1 MADWTVAEV
10 LHKALNLE
18 KENYAEYMRGAKE
31 EKNPAVRS
39 MFSFLAEEE
48 KKHIKLVR
56 DKMAEFNVKE

>member
-1 MADWTVAEV
+1 MEEWTVSEV

-31 EKNPAVRS
+31 EKNPALSS
-39 MFSFLAEEE
+39 MFAFLAEEE
-48 KKHIKLVR
+48 KKHIKLVL